1 MTKDKFLEIC
11 HYLKHILSDS
21 DFIGHTYVVGGA
33 VRDFIMGNEIKDV
46 DLVVS
51 LPLGGLN
58 LANWLYDNDFLVYK
72 PVLYPTYGTS
82 MFQLKEFPDIE
93 LEAVQTRKEQ
103 YKDKNSRNPE
113 TVFGTLIEDAMR
125 RDLTINALYYNI
137 DSGKIED
144 ITGQG
149 LNDIEKHIIRVTSD
163 PDVVYQDDPL
173 RILRCI
179 RFSSRFGW
187 RIEEATFCGM
197 IRNVHRLEIITK
209 ERIKDELNK
218 MLLTKKPSV
227 ALNMIRSIGATDY
240 IATELGM
247 TYYIHQNK
255 YHNYNTVWEHTMMV
269 MDNSMPRLE
278 LRMAALLH
286 DIGKTVTE
294 TTDSDGNVHFYR
306 HEFASS
312 DMCDTILRR
321 LKYSNDFIRKVQIM
335 VKNHMR
341 TKQFGDDLSSMKTK
355 SLLKLEYEL
364 GKDNFDNCL
373 DLIDAD
379 NLSHGKGYC
388 LPNQVKNIRKKVKE
402 LEEQGISMFSY
413 RLPIDGNDVMR
424 ELGIPPSSKVRDC
437 LKWAMKFAYN
447 EPNITREKLLKQIKQ
462 FK

>member
-46 DLVVS
+46 DLVIS

-58 LANWLYDNDFLVYK
+58 LANWLYDNDFLAYK

-321 LKYSNDFIRKVQIM
+321 LKYSNDVIRKVQIM

>member
-58 LANWLYDNDFLVYK
+58 LANWLYDNDFLAYK

-321 LKYSNDFIRKVQIM
+321 LKYSNDVIRKVQIM

>member
-58 LANWLYDNDFLVYK
+58 LANWLYDNDFLAYK